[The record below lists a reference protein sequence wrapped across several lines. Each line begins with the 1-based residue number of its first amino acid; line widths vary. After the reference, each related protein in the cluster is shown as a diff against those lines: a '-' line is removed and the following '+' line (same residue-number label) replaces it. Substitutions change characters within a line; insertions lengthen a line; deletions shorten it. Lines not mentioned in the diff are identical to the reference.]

1 MMAEPSMAAARLQ
14 VISMTCDFASSMPA
28 TRLHSDR
35 PGFDCVD
42 RTGHGFFLTRDAPRV
57 LRKATEVITGFRYAR
72 VY

>member
-1 MMAEPSMAAARLQ
+1 MAAARLQ
-14 VISMTCDFASSMPA
+14 VTGMTCAFACPLPA

-57 LRKATEVITGFRYAR
+57 LRKATEVITGFTYMR
-72 VY
+72 VL